1 MNRKY
6 LLTTIKI
13 VAFGVV
19 PFLVETSKKALD
31 NALADA
37 VNKVNKEK

>member
-1 MNRKY
+1 MNKKY

-31 NALADA
+31 NALKDTI
-37 VNKVNKEK
+37 NKTNREG